1 MELMKRNSG
10 SQNICEQKINITQF
24 LNRSVKFGLIEN
36 ENYKKNIY
44 NNSHTYNSLFF
55 FC

>member
-1 MELMKRNSG
+1 MKFS
-10 SQNICEQKINITQF
+10 
-24 LNRSVKFGLIEN
+24 LIEN
-36 ENYKKNIY
+36 ENDKENIY